1 MGHKTI
7 TLTNKVSHKI
17 HVTGDFMGKYYGT
30 LNHKKSFLNSNFYD
44 IHIYDGE
51 VRNLKNEIQHP
62 EIINETIY
70 NSIVSEA
77 SLAQKSFKN
86 VLVGFD
92 NVIGEFDSFT
102 LTIKEP
108 KLLSVTIS
116 DVVKKPNQTFG
127 TIHCKVSGFL
137 LKSTL
142 DENHIELETCDQ
154 CGNILKDCDCDEF
167 DVIFEEFPVDNSVNN
182 DSIFGDK
189 YELPWWK
196 NYGGWNLNIFD
207 PSYFSCLGFI
217 GLFVGVIFLLSLG
230 LPGFIIGLA
239 IILLFS
245 ISKLFTLRLANSNF
259 RLNWLIYSL
268 VGLLLFGLLFA
279 NFCTDRPAVFNSN
292 KSNPKQTIN
301 KSLEAQKEVIVSS
314 PQEKQSI
321 PNEEI
326 MNGRRQIQRVPEIM
340 AGIVFE
346 EGKVYICKGTNSK
359 RYHLRPNCAGLSNCS
374 TKIYMVNV
382 PTAKLKRRT
391 LCKLED

>member
-1 MGHKTI
+1 MGYKTT

-51 VRNLKNEIQHP
+51 IRNLKNEIQHP

-70 NSIVSEA
+70 NAILSEA
-77 SLAQKSFKN
+77 SLAQKSFEN
-86 VLVGFD
+86 VLVDFD

-102 LTIKEP
+102 LTIKKP

-116 DVVKKPNQTFG
+116 DVVKKPNQAFG

-137 LKSTL
+137 LKSS
-142 DENHIELETCDQ
+142 IEKKRVDFETCDQ
-154 CGNILKDCDCDEF
+154 CGNILKDCDCDEL
-167 DVIFEEFPVDNSVNN
+167 DVIFDEFPVDNSINN

-196 NYGGWNLNIFD
+196 NYGGWNWNIFD
-207 PSYFSCLGFI
+207 SSGFSRLGLF

-239 IILLFS
+239 LILIFS
-245 ISKLFTLRLANSNF
+245 ISKLFTWRLPHFNF

-268 VGLLLFGLLFA
+268 IGLLLFGLLFTD
-279 NFCTDRPAVFNSN
+279 FCTDRPVISN
-292 KSNPKQTIN
+292 PNKNIPKQTTN
-301 KSLEAQKEVIVSS
+301 KSLETQKEVIVSS
-314 PQEKQSI
+314 PQEIQSI
-321 PNEEI
+321 PKEEI

-340 AGIVFE
+340 AGTVFE
-346 EGKVYICKGTNSK
+346 EGEVYICNGPNSK
-359 RYHLRPNCAGLSNCS
+359 RYHLNPNCSGLSNCS

-382 PTAKLKRRT
+382 PVVQRKGRT
-391 LCKLED
+391 LCELEK